1 MKAYQDLI
9 QKYAVSGPRYTSYPS
24 ANHFIQNFDPR
35 IYTEAAKRSNRLDD
49 QANLRPLSLYIHIPF
64 CSSICYYCGCNKII
78 GKNKGQA
85 EPYLDMLFREIE
97 MQAELFKCDSGQRE
111 VRQIHFGGGTPS
123 FLTIEQMRRVWD
135 AMRKHFYLIAEQDA
149 EYSIELDPRN
159 VSLEQLQQLRELGF
173 NRISIGVQDFNQK
186 VQQAVNRVQSNEHIL
201 ALMQRAKALG
211 FKSTSVDLIYGLPF
225 QNCETF
231 RDTVNTLVEAAPDRV
246 SVFNYAHLPALFKPQ
261 RRINEA
267 DLPSPQEK
275 LRMQDQ
281 FIKQLQ
287 DAGYR
292 YIGMDH
298 FAKPDDELSI
308 AQQQGRLHRN
318 FQGYSTHAECDLI
331 GLGVSAIGKVDGCYA
346 QNAKTMEAYQEAI
359 GQGRLALVAGFQM
372 NADDRLREHIIM
384 DLMCHLHLD
393 IQRVESK
400 YQVKF
405 KEYFADAVPRLEAMQ
420 ADGLLSLSDTEIQV
434 HPIGAWFIRNICML
448 FDNYL
453 SQSKTQYS
461 KVV

>member
-1 MKAYQDLI
+1 MKAYQELI

-24 ANHFIQNFDPR
+24 ANHFIQNFDAR
-35 IYTEAAKRSNRLDD
+35 IYVEAATRSNRLDEEG
-49 QANLRPLSLYIHIPF
+49 NLRPLSLYIHVPF

-85 EPYLDMLFREIE
+85 EPYLALLFQEMA
-97 MQAELFKCDSGQRE
+97 MQAALFSSANGQRE

-123 FLTIEQMRRVWD
+123 FLTIEQMQRVWN
-135 AMRKHFYLIAEQDA
+135 AMRQHFFLVDEDQA

-159 VSLEQLQQLRELGF
+159 VSLEQLQQLREMGF
-173 NRISIGVQDFNQK
+173 NRISIGVQDFDERVQK
-186 VQQAVNRVQSNEHIL
+186 AVNRVQSNSHIL
-201 ALMQRAKALG
+201 ALMKRAKELG
-211 FKSTSVDLIYGLPF
+211 FKSTSVDLIYGLPL
-225 QNCETF
+225 QNCESF
-231 RDTVNTLVEAAPDRV
+231 RRTVATLVEASPDRV

-267 DLPSPQEK
+267 DLPSLQEK

-308 AQQQGRLHRN
+308 AQQKGRLHRN

-331 GLGVSAIGKVDGCYA
+331 GLGVSSIGKIDGCYA
-346 QNAKTMEAYQEAI
+346 QNAKTIEEYEAAI
-359 GQGRLALVAGFQM
+359 SQGHLALVAGFQM
-372 NADDRLREHIIM
+372 NEDDRLREHVIM
-384 DLMCHLHLD
+384 ELMCHLRLD
-393 IQRVESK
+393 ITQVERLFNIS
-400 YQVKF
+400 F
-405 KEYFADAVPRLEAMQ
+405 KQYFASALPALSSMQ
-420 ADGLLSLSDTEIQV
+420 ADGLLNLSDTKIQV
-434 HPIGAWFIRNICML
+434 HAMGAWFIRNICML